1 MKFTVSFKKVI
12 NLNLSEVDIS
22 EDRLIEDFGS
32 VENFHIWVKRE
43 TYNRKEQNLLK
54 KLLEKFPMDV
64 EDYIKSVGTHI
75 QSFEGFRF
83 DTLNGVYEGGLDEHQ
98 HMIDYDKSVS
108 FKKGDG
114 TSVKEIKIE
123 FG

>member
-1 MKFTVSFKKVI
+1 MKFTVNFKKVI
-12 NLNLSEVDIS
+12 NLNLSEVDIG

-54 KLLEKFPMDV
+54 KLLKKFPMDI

-75 QSFEGFRF
+75 
-83 DTLNGVYEGGLDEHQ
+83 
-98 HMIDYDKSVS
+98 
-108 FKKGDG
+108 
-114 TSVKEIKIE
+114 
-123 FG
+123 

>member
-1 MKFTVSFKKVI
+1 MRLTVTYKKVI
-12 NLNLSEVDIS
+12 NTNLSEVDIS

-43 TYNRKEQNLLK
+43 TYDQKERNLLK
-54 KLLEKFPMDV
+54 KLLEKFPMDI

-75 QSFEGFRF
+75 QSYEGDRF
-83 DTLNGVYEGGLDEHQ
+83 DTFDNVYVGGLDEHQ

-108 FKKGDG
+108 FKKRDG
-114 TSVKEIKIE
+114 TIVKEVKIE
-123 FG
+123 FE

>member
-12 NLNLSEVDIS
+12 NLNLSEIDIS

-43 TYNRKEQNLLK
+43 TYDQKERNLLK
-54 KLLEKFPMDV
+54 KLLEKFPMDI

-75 QSFEGFRF
+75 QSYEGDRF
-83 DTLNGVYEGGLDEHQ
+83 DTFDNVYEGGLDEHQ

-108 FKKGDG
+108 FKKRDG
-114 TSVKEIKIE
+114 TIVKEVKIE
-123 FG
+123 FE